1 MITKA
6 LIYVLILLGCSLTV
20 SFILLGIEKFFNIDM
35 GTIPFFI
42 AGGLVG
48 VIVPMVI
55 NNNDR

>member
-1 MITKA
+1 MVTKA
-6 LIYVLILLGCSLTV
+6 LIYVLILLVCSLTA

-55 NNNDR
+55 NNND

>member
-1 MITKA
+1 MFTKA
-6 LIYVLILLGCSLTV
+6 LIYILILIGCSLTV

-48 VIVPMVI
+48 VIVPMVT
-55 NNNDR
+55 NNND

>member
-6 LIYVLILLGCSLTV
+6 LRSVLILLGCSLTV
-20 SFILLGIEKFFNIDM
+20 SFILIGIEKIFNIEM

-48 VIVPMVI
+48 IIVPT
-55 NNNDR
+55 NNND